1 MTAGA
6 PPENPAPTPADRR
19 SWPEKALLK
28 GALGVVWFYRR
39 FVSPLKPRTCRF
51 HPTCSDY
58 AQEALARHGLFRGLW
73 LSARRILRCHPF
85 HPGGFDPVPE
95 PGKPRLP
102 EENVVLE
109 NPRPEDDKQMGK
121 DD

>member
-1 MTAGA
+1 M
-6 PPENPAPTPADRR
+6 E
-19 SWPEKALLK
+19 

-95 PGKPRLP
+95 PGKPRLS

>member
-1 MTAGA
+1 M
-6 PPENPAPTPADRR
+6 
-19 SWPEKALLK
+19 K